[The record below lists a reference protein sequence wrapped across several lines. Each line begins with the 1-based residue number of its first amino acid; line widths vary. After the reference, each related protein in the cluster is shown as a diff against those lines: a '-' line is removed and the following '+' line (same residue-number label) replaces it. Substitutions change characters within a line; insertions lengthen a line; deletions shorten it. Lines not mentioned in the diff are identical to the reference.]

1 MKLPTS
7 NILVV
12 EDDRQISIF
21 LQVSLRTAGFV
32 PMLAHNIETA
42 QQQFD
47 AHKPDLVILD
57 LGLPD
62 GEGGVFLQQI
72 RVRSDIPVIV
82 LSARQSE
89 AEKVACLNLGADDYL
104 AKPFGVDELI
114 ARIRVALR
122 RLSKM
127 TLRDHVYHLDQLRID
142 LIEGSVLLDD
152 KTVHLSPI
160 EYKLLMYLAQHPG
173 RVVTHR
179 ELLVA
184 IWGAEYVDDTHYLR
198 IHMGRLRARIESNP
212 AEPRYLLTELGI
224 GYRLAAQ

>member
-1 MKLPTS
+1 
-7 NILVV
+7 
-12 EDDRQISIF
+12 
-21 LQVSLRTAGFV
+21 
-32 PMLAHNIETA
+32 
-42 QQQFD
+42 
-47 AHKPDLVILD
+47 
-57 LGLPD
+57 
-62 GEGGVFLQQI
+62 
-72 RVRSDIPVIV
+72 
-82 LSARQSE
+82 
-89 AEKVACLNLGADDYL
+89 
-104 AKPFGVDELI
+104 
-114 ARIRVALR
+114 
-122 RLSKM
+122 M

-184 IWGAEYVDDTHYLR
+184 IWGAEFVDDTHYLR
-198 IHMGRLRARIESNP
+198 IHMGRLRAKIESNP